1 MVPFWIRFLSI
12 QFRNRLNCRN
22 SLSMTIEEILADPSV
37 SYWLKDALQAA
48 YEQDPV
54 DAMRD
59 ARWLLKLLGERYTQ
73 IVNRNLVSIGMGMT
87 L

>member
-1 MVPFWIRFLSI
+1 
-12 QFRNRLNCRN
+12 
-22 SLSMTIEEILADPSV
+22 MTIEEILADPSA

-59 ARWLLKLLGERYTQ
+59 ARRLLKLLGERYTQ
-73 IVNRNLVSIGMGMT
+73 IVTRELSTVGMG
-87 L
+87 LKV

>member
-1 MVPFWIRFLSI
+1 MVPFWISFLSI
-12 QFRNRLNCRN
+12 QFRNCRNCRN
-22 SLSMTIEEILADPSV
+22 SLGMTIEEILADPSV

-73 IVNRNLVSIGMGMT
+73 IVNRDLVSMGMGVT
-87 L
+87 P

>member
-1 MVPFWIRFLSI
+1 MVPFWISFLSR
-12 QFRNRLNCRN
+12 QFRNCRN
-22 SLSMTIEEILADPSV
+22 CPNSLARTIEEILADPSV

-73 IVNRNLVSIGMGMT
+73 IVNRDLVSMGMGVT
-87 L
+87 P

>member
-1 MVPFWIRFLSI
+1 VVPFWISFLSI
-12 QFRNRLNCRN
+12 QFRNCRNCRN

-73 IVNRNLVSIGMGMT
+73 IVNRDLVSMGMGVT
-87 L
+87 P

>member
-1 MVPFWIRFLSI
+1 VVPFWISFLSI
-12 QFRNRLNCRN
+12 QFRNCRNCRN
-22 SLSMTIEEILADPSV
+22 SLGMTIEEILADPSV

-73 IVNRNLVSIGMGMT
+73 IVNRDLVSISMGVT
-87 L
+87 P

>member
-1 MVPFWIRFLSI
+1 VVPFWISFLSI
-12 QFRNRLNCRN
+12 QFRNCRNCRN
-22 SLSMTIEEILADPSV
+22 SLGMTIEEILADPSV

-73 IVNRNLVSIGMGMT
+73 IVNRDLVSMGMGVT
-87 L
+87 P